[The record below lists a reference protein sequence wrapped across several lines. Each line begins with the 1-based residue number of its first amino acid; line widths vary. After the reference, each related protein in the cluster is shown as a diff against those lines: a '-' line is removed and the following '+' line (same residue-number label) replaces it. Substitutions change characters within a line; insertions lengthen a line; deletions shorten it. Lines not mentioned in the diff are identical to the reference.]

1 VTVWDTGLKE
11 ALTFR
16 EHVCENL
23 NKEFIIIIIIIVHLC
38 CMFFVLITL
47 LLFVCISIGY
57 LLLATGLL
65 TERFDTQN

>member
-16 EHVCENL
+16 EHVCGNL
-23 NKEFIIIIIIIVHLC
+23 NKVIIIIIIIVHLC
-38 CMFFVLITL
+38 FMFFVLITL